1 MVDRTDGATPETG
14 LVFAGAEIQLSV
26 NGNPFVNFAGVVTE
40 LGGGA
45 YIYTFDPTELTT
57 LGRLTLKIDDPA
69 ARVVLLDFQVVTAGA
84 FYADLYRG
92 RLYWSEGSGPGDV
105 PGENGTIDNPVG
117 DLASVVSLAEKLGI
131 RHVVASGDLVWDA
144 DATDLL
150 IEGVSALVDVVK
162 IDFGVGGFDANDT
175 VFDGV
180 QLLGQIDS
188 ARSLFRR
195 CTIGDVTDPLI
206 LNAALFFEDCFFFKV
221 RFGPGGKFTV
231 GGVIGSRCKSFAAH
245 SLADLS
251 GPGQATFDF
260 DGNPGIVLLW
270 EYSGLANFSNVD
282 VGTTFAAAEIMFA
295 SGQFAA
301 DATCVSGR
309 VLLSGV
315 GQTIFDES
323 ALDINDSGLIDE
335 AGLGRYVLIDQR
347 VYEQDGSGFLQTSAR
362 RTTFFSRADFAAAVP
377 DTGPGPGTQQPGAI
391 KTQRVT
397 STRNPSAQQQPTD
410 FKVDTE

>member
-1 MVDRTDGATPETG
+1 
-14 LVFAGAEIQLSV
+14 
-26 NGNPFVNFAGVVTE
+26 
-40 LGGGA
+40 
-45 YIYTFDPTELTT
+45 
-57 LGRLTLKIDDPA
+57 
-69 ARVVLLDFQVVTAGA
+69 
-84 FYADLYRG
+84 
-92 RLYWSEGSGPGDV
+92 
-105 PGENGTIDNPVG
+105 
-117 DLASVVSLAEKLGI
+117 
-131 RHVVASGDLVWDA
+131 
-144 DATDLL
+144 
-150 IEGVSALVDVVK
+150 
-162 IDFGVGGFDANDT
+162 
-175 VFDGV
+175 
-180 QLLGQIDS
+180 
-188 ARSLFRR
+188 
-195 CTIGDVTDPLI
+195 
-206 LNAALFFEDCFFFKV
+206 
-221 RFGPGGKFTV
+221 
-231 GGVIGSRCKSFAAH
+231 VIGSRCKSFAAH